1 MSTKT
6 WKDVQLGSVN
16 FVDVFWGKK
25 TLLIFYY
32 FVFPTDFLLHKYY
45 LYNQK
50 YIFEN
55 VKEHK
60 QGFPIRWNN
69 ELKLVRLIMM
79 KIKIE
84 YLNLLLMCIIGSWL
98 KEDILEKIEP
108 GYKQSMSQGCL
119 PQQY

>member
-1 MSTKT
+1 M
-6 WKDVQLGSVN
+6 
-16 FVDVFWGKK
+16 
-25 TLLIFYY
+25 
-32 FVFPTDFLLHKYY
+32 
-45 LYNQK
+45 
-50 YIFEN
+50 
-55 VKEHK
+55 KEHK

-108 GYKQSMSQGCL
+108 GYKQSMSQWWL

>member
-1 MSTKT
+1 M
-6 WKDVQLGSVN
+6 
-16 FVDVFWGKK
+16 
-25 TLLIFYY
+25 LIFYY

-108 GYKQSMSQGCL
+108 GYKQSMSQWWL

>member
-16 FVDVFWGKK
+16 FVDVFEEK

-45 LYNQK
+45 YIIGE

-55 VKEHK
+55 GKKEYK
-60 QGFPIRWNN
+60 QGFPIRWVN
-69 ELKLVRLIMM
+69 EL
-79 KIKIE
+79 
-84 YLNLLLMCIIGSWL
+84 N
-98 KEDILEKIEP
+98 
-108 GYKQSMSQGCL
+108 
-119 PQQY
+119 